1 MDFIT
6 SMPPS
11 QLLKTFDEDLQEFYY
26 AVINREL
33 DVTSSGNGLKMKRA
47 LTEIVRAYIKETTKN
62 GASKISFDS
71 SAKRCAYVMKHS
83 PCFTAAVAKHLLNLL
98 ISNPHRLQKCVLQQR
113 LNVCC
118 IGGGPASDVVA
129 VSKIVT
135 SVYHCLSRNRKKL
148 NFTVTVIDLSEG
160 WETTGKNV
168 MKTLK
173 CNPQFFNAEEMTLNY
188 KFIKAD
194 LTQPLKS
201 DVKDVL
207 MNADVLTMVYFLSAV
222 NGSSAKDKS
231 PKMLEEIFKLMKTG
245 AFLLYLDS
253 AVVGHY
259 EGISAVAKNLGNLNV
274 IYGPHLNYLH
284 TLSLSSVKKH
294 LELYAEH
301 VNAFCGLTHCFLS
314 TCAWVKMDHH
324 QPSEKFRTPKKLL
337 RYIAREDCDCYS
349 RNYEKKKA
357 HYMTNKLLIYCSRLQ
372 RLLIEKFGYACYE
385 FEEEDDILDLA
396 TSVKLNNTTLFQTK
410 SKKKRIFTNFD

>member
-1 MDFIT
+1 MDFI
-6 SMPPS
+6 SPMPPS
-11 QLLKTFDEDLQEFYY
+11 QLLKTFDKDLQEFYY

-47 LTEIVRAYIKETTKN
+47 LREIVTAYIKETTKN
-62 GASKISFDS
+62 GASKICFDS

-83 PCFTAAVAKHLLNLL
+83 PCFTAAVARHLLNLL
-98 ISNPHRLQKCVLQQR
+98 ISNPHTLQKCVLQQR

-129 VSKIVT
+129 VSKVVT

-168 MKTLK
+168 MKTLE
-173 CNPQFFNAEEMTLNY
+173 CNPRFFNSEEMSLNF
-188 KFIKAD
+188 KFLKAD
-194 LTQPLKS
+194 LTQPLNS
-201 DVKDVL
+201 NVKDVL

-222 NGSSAKDKS
+222 NGSSARDKS
-231 PKMLEEIFKLMKTG
+231 PKMLEEIFKLMKNG

-253 AVVGHY
+253 AAFGHY

-274 IYGPHLNYLH
+274 IYGPHLKCLH

-294 LELYAEH
+294 LELYAKH
-301 VNAFCGLTHCFLS
+301 VNAFCGLTYCFLS
-314 TCAWVKMDHH
+314 TCAWVKVNQH
-324 QPSEKFRTPKKLL
+324 QPSEIKH
-337 RYIAREDCDCYS
+337 IAQKDFDCCS

-372 RLLIEKFGYACYE
+372 RLLIEEFGYASYE
-385 FEEEDDILDLA
+385 FEEEDDGLDLA
-396 TSVKLNNTTLFQTK
+396 TCVKLNRTTLFQTK